1 MEKAISG
8 GKNVI
13 QTQVLAEKKAADEER
28 KKFESSQEENQVRLP
43 VNE

>member
-13 QTQVLAEKKAADEER
+13 QTHVLAEKKAADEER
-28 KKFESSQEENQVRLP
+28 QKFDFSGYVP
-43 VNE
+43 G